1 MVGVAKFN
9 SALVTILR
17 ATGVICPEKSRAVQ
31 LSTQRL
37 RRRGADKPCAG
48 HGAGSLRRFHA

>member
-9 SALVTILR
+9 VALAAVPR
-17 ATGVICPEKSRAVQ
+17 DTGVICPEKSRAVQ